1 MVREAQGPWDAP
13 QGSAEQGEARKVTGQ
28 EVQARILQVKAA
40 IEAAK
45 AANRPNI
52 LRTEVNRLFLF
63 FLKLMLHRQSVS
75 LLAFP

>member
-1 MVREAQGPWDAP
+1 M
-13 QGSAEQGEARKVTGQ
+13 TGQ